1 MAEIKKGKRMKRL
14 IQKKLKKTKE
24 ILYYI
29 LSALMIGLIVG
40 GIDALFGRVL
50 IAITDFRGRY
60 IQILI
65 WFLPIAGLFI
75 CWMYH
80 HFNETSL
87 KGMTLVLE
95 AAQGKREDIPLAL
108 VPLVMICTWIT
119 HLFGGSAG
127 REGVAVQ
134 IGASLSHRFARRFKF
149 PDNGKV
155 LLIAGMA
162 AGFGGLFQTPFA
174 AVFFAMEIVVTG
186 EMLYQAFLPALISA
200 VTASAISHTFGL
212 EKFEVP
218 LKQSFNMS
226 ESKTMFYMVILGVA
240 FGLTGR
246 VFSVLLKRAKAFMGE
261 KLANPYKRIG
271 FVSIPLSVILFVLW
285 NGRYC
290 GLGTNLISQ
299 TFTGGEIFIFDWIIK
314 LLLTVI
320 TLSIGFQGGEVTPLF
335 SIGASLGFCLGNLF
349 GISSVLCG
357 ALGYAAVFGS
367 ATNTLIAPFLIGVEV
382 FGTKNTLAFLM
393 VCSIA
398 YIVNGDRC
406 IYGAQ
411 ESLHNHLS

>member
-1 MAEIKKGKRMKRL
+1 MKRL
-14 IQKKLKKTKE
+14 IQKKLKETKE
-24 ILYYI
+24 NLYYM
-29 LSALMIGLIVG
+29 LAALMIGLIVG
-40 GIDALFGRVL
+40 SIDALFGRVL
-50 IAITDFRGRY
+50 LAITDFRGKYVY
-60 IQILI
+60 ILV
-65 WFLPIAGLFI
+65 WFLPVVGLFI
-75 CWMYH
+75 TWMYH
-80 HFNETSL
+80 RFNETSL

-95 AAQGKREDIPLAL
+95 TAQGKRENIPLAL
-108 VPLVMICTWIT
+108 VPLVMIGTWIT

-134 IGASLSHRFARRFKF
+134 IGATLSHWFARRFKF

-174 AVFFAMEIVVTG
+174 AVFFAMEVVMAG
-186 EMLYQAFLPALISA
+186 AMIYEAFLTSLVASF
-200 VTASAISHTFGL
+200 TASAVSNALGL

-218 LKQSFNMS
+218 LKQSFNPS
-226 ESKTMFYMVILGVA
+226 ESKTMFYMVILGVV

-246 VFSVLLKRAKAFMGE
+246 MFSVLLKRAKAFMGE
-261 KLANPYKRIG
+261 KIANPYKRIG
-271 FVSIPLSVILFVLW
+271 FVSIPLAIILFAFL

-314 LLLTVI
+314 LILTVM

-349 GISSVLCG
+349 GISPVLCG

-367 ATNTLIAPFLIGVEV
+367 ATNTVIAPFLIGIEV
-382 FGTKNTLAFLM
+382 FGAKNTLAFVM

-398 YIVNGDRC
+398 YIVNGNRS

>member
-1 MAEIKKGKRMKRL
+1 MESSL
-14 IQKKLKKTKE
+14 LKKPAKRIKGMKE
-24 ILYYI
+24 TIFYVI
-29 LSALMIGLIVG
+29 AALFLGAVIGC
-40 GIDALFGRVL
+40 IDALFGRVL

-134 IGASLSHRFARRFKF
+134 IGATLSHWFSRRFKF
-149 PDNGKV
+149 ADNRTI

-174 AVFFAMEIVVTG
+174 AVFFAMEVVVTG
-186 EMLYQAFLPALISA
+186 KMLYQAFLPSLVAA
-200 VTASAISHTFGL
+200 VTASTVSNTLGL

-218 LKQSFNMS
+218 FKQSFNLS

-246 VFSVLLKRAKAFMGE
+246 VFSVLLKKSREFMAE
-261 KLANPYKRIG
+261 KFENPYKRIG

-382 FGTKNTLAFLM
+382 FGTKNTLAFLI

-411 ESLHNHLS
+411 ESLHKHLS

>member
-1 MAEIKKGKRMKRL
+1 MKRL

-24 ILYYI
+24 NLYYM
-29 LSALMIGLIVG
+29 LAALMIGLIVG
-40 GIDALFGRVL
+40 SIDALFGRVL
-50 IAITDFRGRY
+50 LAITDFRGKYVY
-60 IQILI
+60 ILV
-65 WFLPIAGLFI
+65 WFLPVADLFI
-75 CWMYH
+75 TWMYH
-80 HFNETSL
+80 RFNETSL

-95 AAQGKREDIPLAL
+95 TAQGKRENIPLAL
-108 VPLVMICTWIT
+108 VPLVMIGTWIT

-134 IGASLSHRFARRFKF
+134 IGATLSHWFARRFKF
-149 PDNGKV
+149 KNNGRV

-162 AGFGGLFQTPFA
+162 AGFGGLFQTPLA
-174 AVFFAMEIVVTG
+174 AVFFAMEAVMAGAMIY
-186 EMLYQAFLPALISA
+186 EAFLTSLIASF
-200 VTASAISHTFGL
+200 TASAVSNALGL

-218 LKQSFNMS
+218 LKQSFNPS
-226 ESKTMFYMVILGVA
+226 ESKTMFYMVILGVV

-246 VFSVLLKRAKAFMGE
+246 MFSVLLKRAKAFMGE
-261 KLANPYKRIG
+261 KIANPYKRIG
-271 FVSIPLSVILFVLW
+271 FVSIPLAIILFAFL

-314 LLLTVI
+314 LFLTVM

-349 GISSVLCG
+349 GISPVLCG

-367 ATNTLIAPFLIGVEV
+367 ATNTVIAPFLIGIEV
-382 FGTKNTLAFLM
+382 FGAKNTLAFVM

-398 YIVNGDRC
+398 YIVNGNRS